1 MIGRPQVRAT
11 GASRVLVV
19 CGMDFEARIAGGP
32 HSEVVYGQRGA
43 ALDAAIERSIHACAG
58 IISFGVAGGLDPAL
72 GPGAVVIATSVR
84 DETDGVSTPTD
95 QAWVTALQETLPQA
109 VSGVIAG
116 SDTAVVRLADKAA
129 LRDAGGALA
138 VDMESHIAARVA
150 HRYGLPFAAC
160 RVVID
165 PATRAVPPL
174 AVAGMGSDGRTDVGA
189 VMAGLLKAPWQLP
202 ALMRLGR
209 DAAVAK
215 ASLLAVRRAVGEGWG
230 IQKTQAFVR
239 LNAQ

>member
-1 MIGRPQVRAT
+1 MTGTPNARAE
-11 GASRVLVV
+11 GEPRVLVV
-19 CGMDFEARIAGGP
+19 CGMDFEARIAGGQ
-32 HSEVVYGQRGA
+32 HSEVVYGQRGT
-43 ALDAAIERSIHACAG
+43 ALGVAIERCVKACAG

-84 DETDGVSTPTD
+84 DETDGVSTPAD
-95 QAWVTALQETLPQA
+95 PAWVIALQEALPQA

-116 SDTAVVRLADKAA
+116 SDTAVVTLADKAA

-150 HRYGLPFAAC
+150 RHYGLPFAAC

-202 ALMRLGR
+202 ALMQLGR
-209 DAAVAK
+209 DASVAK
-215 ASLLAVRRAVGEGWG
+215 AHLLEVRRAVGQHWG
-230 IQKTQAFVR
+230 VIACTH
-239 LNAQ
+239 